1 MKKTRFFAKAI
12 LLSLFLTVFAL
23 NASAQK
29 VTLSFQNETF
39 EKVLNSI
46 KQQTGLSLVFSEQ
59 LVDLNRKVSINVN
72 SVPVEDALRQL
83 LTSTNL
89 SYEIKNNKLYLI
101 ERKTNEKSGELK
113 QSKKISG
120 KVIDDK
126 GEPIIGATIIV
137 KGTKDGVVTDY
148 DGNFSIEAN
157 SQSVLAV
164 SYIGYST
171 TEVAVSTN
179 KNLIIELAEE
189 SKALDEVI
197 VVGYSSQK
205 KSELSSSAVTLSA
218 DKLTDVS
225 TPDIGNMLQGKV
237 AGLMV
242 YNATGQ
248 PGSAAEIRIRGTGSI
263 TADADPLYVVDGIPG
278 GSFNP
283 NDVQTLTVLKDAGA
297 TAMYGSAAAG
307 GVIVVT
313 TKSGSRNQA
322 TMVNAKVTVGSK
334 SNLFGHYKMMGS
346 EELYNMQKQL
356 YSPALFSI
364 MRPSSLLHQD
374 YDWQKAFFKSGLEQN
389 YYVSASGSNDKTS
402 YFASIDY
409 YNEDGTLINTGF
421 DKVSGRLNLNSQ
433 LSKNLDMNIRLS
445 YSNSNVQST
454 SSWTTLNDAYTKMPW
469 DSPYD
474 IDGNIEKI
482 TSGTRADG

>member
-1 MKKTRFFAKAI
+1 MKK
-12 LLSLFLTVFAL
+12 V
-23 NASAQK
+23 
-29 VTLSFQNETF
+29 
-39 EKVLNSI
+39 EKI
-46 KQQTGLSLVFSEQ
+46 
-59 LVDLNRKVSINVN
+59 
-72 SVPVEDALRQL
+72 
-83 LTSTNL
+83 
-89 SYEIKNNKLYLI
+89 
-101 ERKTNEKSGELK
+101 K
-113 QSKKISG
+113 QSKKITG
-120 KVIDDK
+120 KVIDNK
-126 GEPIIGATIIV
+126 GEPIIGATIII
-137 KGTKDGVVTDY
+137 KGSKEGVISDL

-157 SQSVLAV
+157 NHSVLSV
-164 SYIGYST
+164 SYIGYNT
-171 TEVAVSTN
+171 TEVAVSSN
-179 KNLIIELAEE
+179 KNLTIELTEF

-307 GVIVVT
+307 GVIVIT
-313 TKSGSRNQA
+313 TKSASRNQA

-346 EELYNMQKQL
+346 EELYNMQNN
-356 YSPALFSI
+356 YTV
-364 MRPSSLLHQD
+364 RP
-374 YDWQKAFFKSGLEQN
+374 Y
-389 YYVSASGSNDKTS
+389 
-402 YFASIDY
+402 
-409 YNEDGTLINTGF
+409 
-421 DKVSGRLNLNSQ
+421 SQ
-433 LSKNLDMNIRLS
+433 LCAHHLCCIRIMTGKKHS
-445 YSNSNVQST
+445 
-454 SSWTTLNDAYTKMPW
+454 LNQDWNKIITYPLPVAMIKQVILPVLTITTKM
-469 DSPYD
+469 
-474 IDGNIEKI
+474 EH
-482 TSGTRADG
+482 